1 MPGYRVTNLPRAAEQ
16 QEPSVNHS
24 IYSADR
30 CWNFS
35 TSGFWRWRRADG
47 TRDKGGQNRDDHE
60 FERKPRPLIV

>member
-1 MPGYRVTNLPRAAEQ
+1 
-16 QEPSVNHS
+16 VNHS
-24 IYSADR
+24 IYSADRMTHLKIVVAALNRGDRCGR